1 MIVAWFGKKR
11 KARRVQLGTYRNP
24 EPRAA
29 PSTDSL
35 VDEGMAIVES
45 GVRLSV
51 KNQAILWTLRD
62 HSDFDHLRYLEAARE
77 QLLSAASESAE
88 DADRIAD
95 ELATPKND
103 YRYANSA
110 EPGRLERRLDVLMG
124 LVARIHELT
133 DDESYL
139 AGLAL
144 SARDA
149 AWEEIGAAV
158 IHAALHAGTKL
169 ERPTGDDRDW
179 AIAQV
184 RFDLEEMEA
193 RARLEAYGG

>member
-1 MIVAWFGKKR
+1 MRWFGR
-11 KARRVQLGTYRNP
+11 KGRPKRVQVGTYRNP

-29 PSTDSL
+29 PSIDSL
-35 VDEGMAIVES
+35 VDEGMQIVES
-45 GVRLSV
+45 GVRLAV
-51 KNQAILWTLRD
+51 KNQAILWVLRD
-62 HSDFDHLRYLEAARE
+62 RADFDHEQYLGATRA
-77 QLLSAASESAE
+77 QLLAAASESAA

-95 ELATPKND
+95 ELATPNND
-103 YRYANSA
+103 YRYANSG

-124 LVARIHELT
+124 LVARIHELV

-144 SARDA
+144 QARDA
-149 AWEEIGAAV
+149 AWDEIGGAV
-158 IHAALHAGTKL
+158 KHAALHAGTKL
-169 ERPTGDDRDW
+169 ERPTGDERDW

-193 RARLEAYGG
+193 RARLEAYGD